1 MEQKENEIEELK
13 NSISSLNVTIETK
26 NKELKELNER
36 YEVILKNSLEETTL
50 CSQLQ
55 DQVSLL
61 EKQLKEIQ
69 IKEKRAAGDLEKPI
83 VINSPSL
90 YQLLR
95 ETQQRLEKVQT
106 EFADLEKNYS
116 LVFNRREIDDR
127 IGM

>member
-61 EKQLKEIQ
+61 EKQLKEMQ
-69 IKEKRAAGDLEKPI
+69 IKEKP
-83 VINSPSL
+83 
-90 YQLLR
+90 Q
-95 ETQQRLEKVQT
+95 
-106 EFADLEKNYS
+106 
-116 LVFNRREIDDR
+116 
-127 IGM
+127 

>member
-69 IKEKRAAGDLEKPI
+69 IKEKRASGDLEKPI

>member
-1 MEQKENEIEELK
+1 MEQKENEIEKLK

-69 IKEKRAAGDLEKPI
+69 IKEKRASGDLEKPI

>member
-1 MEQKENEIEELK
+1 MEQKENEIEILN

-36 YEVILKNSLEETTL
+36 YEAILKNSLEETTL

-69 IKEKRAAGDLEKPI
+69 IKEKRSSKDLEKPI
-83 VINSPSL
+83 IINSPSL
-90 YQLLR
+90 YQLLG